1 MMAVLKDNRK
11 YQAMTVAEADQLFM
25 RMGHAMAIM
34 EKAQAAWKKKIA
46 DLTLQQDAEL
56 APLMAQFKELEAEL
70 AAYMEAN
77 QSRFIQP
84 RFHKVANVGQYGF
97 KTDPAHVE
105 LSNKG
110 KDVIKFALE
119 NGMTDDLLTMK
130 PMPDRAKIAE
140 AIADGC
146 AVDGAKLIPA
156 GDTLKYSFLPGYI
169 EQQLKG

>member
-1 MMAVLKDNRK
+1 MATIKDNRK

-25 RMGHAMAIM
+25 RMGRAMAIL
-34 EKAQAAWKKKIA
+34 EKVQAAWKKKIA

-56 APLMAQFKELEAEL
+56 APLVAEFKELEAEL
-70 AAYMEAN
+70 AAYMDAN
-77 QSRFIQP
+77 PSRFIQP

-110 KDVIKFALE
+110 KDVIGFALE
-119 NGMTDDLLTMK
+119 NGLADDLLTMK
-130 PMPDRAKIAE
+130 PTPDRAKIAA
-140 AIADGC
+140 AIAEGREV
-146 AVDGAKLIPA
+146 AGAKLIPA
-156 GDTLKYSFLPGYI
+156 GDVLKYTFLPGYI